1 MASKDV
7 FVAEKKEKKLV
18 WWEDWEFIDDLIE
31 CTLNCKIKCYCNSK
45 GIFAIYR
52 NSLSMINRSCFRP
65 EALSAKPVEMKN
77 SEFIKDCVI

>member
-45 GIFAIYR
+45 GIFAI
-52 NSLSMINRSCFRP
+52 
-65 EALSAKPVEMKN
+65 
-77 SEFIKDCVI
+77 